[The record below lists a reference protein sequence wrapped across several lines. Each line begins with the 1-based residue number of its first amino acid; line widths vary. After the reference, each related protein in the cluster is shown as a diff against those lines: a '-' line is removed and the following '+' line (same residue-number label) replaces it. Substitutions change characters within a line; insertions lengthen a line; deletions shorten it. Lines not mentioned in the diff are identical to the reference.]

1 MSSFLLLTQG
11 MWNNLKEV
19 LTWTC
24 IPEGDGIDWNL
35 SEGCD
40 KYALTVTLQPK
51 CLVVEFFFIE
61 YFSYF
66 RLNNWNKKQR
76 KDYARENTKSP
87 KTIQARGYHY
97 GRWDSKL
104 PAGHLVLVTI

>member
-40 KYALTVTLQPK
+40 KYALTVTLHPK
-51 CLVVEFFFIE
+51 GLVVVEFFFNE

-66 RLNNWNKKQR
+66 RLNN
-76 KDYARENTKSP
+76 
-87 KTIQARGYHY
+87 
-97 GRWDSKL
+97 
-104 PAGHLVLVTI
+104 